1 MRGLGASDPKDKQM
15 GSRRAKEACLMPM
28 VELSQG
34 HRGTRCVFARP
45 CVKTDV
51 ISATLEATRIRPMRL
66 DNAHEGRAKPNLDT
80 ATSGPVRER
89 ERESDNARG
98 ALGTLT
104 RWRSPSSGVHAAG
117 TGG

>member
-1 MRGLGASDPKDKQM
+1 
-15 GSRRAKEACLMPM
+15 MPM

-51 ISATLEATRIRPMRL
+51 ISATLETTRIRPMRL
-66 DNAHEGRAKPNLDT
+66 DNAHEGGAK
-80 ATSGPVRER
+80 R
-89 ERESDNARG
+89 DNARG

-117 TGG
+117 TGGIGRMA

>member
-1 MRGLGASDPKDKQM
+1 
-15 GSRRAKEACLMPM
+15 MPM

-66 DNAHEGRAKPNLDT
+66 DNAHEGGAKPNLDT
-80 ATSGPVRER
+80 ATSWPVRER
-89 ERESDNARG
+89 VTTREG
-98 ALGTLT
+98 H
-104 RWRSPSSGVHAAG
+104 SGP
-117 TGG
+117 